1 MSFIIMLYQNKINA
15 VVTKYQTVN
24 QKSQD
29 IDKVNSCILKINF
42 FSLEAENYFSAV

>member
-1 MSFIIMLYQNKINA
+1 MSFIIMLYQNKCCSDEIPA
-15 VVTKYQTVN
+15 N

-42 FSLEAENYFSAV
+42 FSLEEENYFSAV